1 MFSAHNVTI
10 LVTIMISEDSVV
22 LMPSF
27 EAYDIIKIDCR
38 KDNLILLTESWWNNS
53 KCTGTIYPF
62 FYNLTFIKRRT
73 RCSLKILI

>member
-27 EAYDIIKIDCR
+27 EAYDIIKIDC
-38 KDNLILLTESWWNNS
+38 KNDNLILLTKSWWNNS
-53 KCTGTIYPF
+53 ECTGTIYPSF
-62 FYNLTFIKRRT
+62 F
-73 RCSLKILI
+73 KI